1 MQNKIFK
8 FRLSQEQK
16 QLLNSKAKALNMNS
30 TQFLIKYIESSNINV
45 KTNNKKDLKELIWNI
60 NKIGVNINQL
70 AHSLNYSIQME
81 KLDSYNYKNL
91 INKLVIIENQLD
103 SILDKEF

>member
-1 MQNKIFK
+1 MQNKMFK
-8 FRLSQEQK
+8 FRLSQQQK

-60 NKIGVNINQL
+60 NKIGTNINQL
-70 AHSLNYSIQME
+70 THGLNYSIQME

-91 INKLVIIENQLD
+91 INKLFIIENQLD